1 MPIRV
6 SKIVQLNVNLVEMS
20 KAEGKSENDSSTK
33 NLTVVYRGIMT
44 ERQAGNIEINF
55 WMWFS
60 VVVDLKENATGSRSV
75 IFNQLNK
82 N

>member
-1 MPIRV
+1 
-6 SKIVQLNVNLVEMS
+6 MS

-60 VVVDLKENATGSRSV
+60 VVVDLKEKATGSRSV